1 MYTHTSVT
9 PVGKQMLLHQDIS
22 PPFPLISRAHGET
35 QEPALVT
42 LPTAPATV
50 LWHHQCCLP
59 SASTSGSCSEPGV
72 AGRHALKDRKAS
84 RDKEEEVVRMA
95 NNSSALPRVTFE
107 TPEKPGEE
115 SSHRRLGKLT
125 IKYNRK
131 DLQRWLDLEEWINA
145 RLQELYQYPLREK
158 TDAEVPGPVIDLE
171 DLLEVPNEEQK
182 LKLQEILH
190 ECSSP
195 TEDFITELLSR
206 LKGLRRITNPQKRL
220 PHQ

>member
-1 MYTHTSVT
+1 M
-9 PVGKQMLLHQDIS
+9 
-22 PPFPLISRAHGET
+22 
-35 QEPALVT
+35 
-42 LPTAPATV
+42 
-50 LWHHQCCLP
+50 
-59 SASTSGSCSEPGV
+59 AS
-72 AGRHALKDRKAS
+72 
-84 RDKEEEVVRMA
+84 
-95 NNSSALPRVTFE
+95 NSSALPRVTFQ

-115 SSHRRLGKLT
+115 SSHRKLGKLT

-145 RLQELYQYPLREK
+145 RLQELYQYPVFPSQTVIPEQGSSVEEGVDDESRCVAVADTTELREK
-158 TDAEVPGPVIDLE
+158 TDAEVTGPVIDLE

-220 PHQ
+220 PHP

>member
-1 MYTHTSVT
+1 
-9 PVGKQMLLHQDIS
+9 MLLHQDIS

-72 AGRHALKDRKAS
+72 AGRH
-84 RDKEEEVVRMA
+84 EEVVRM
-95 NNSSALPRVTFE
+95 
-107 TPEKPGEE
+107 KPGEE

-145 RLQELYQYPLREK
+145 RLQELYQYPVSSWGK
-158 TDAEVPGPVIDLE
+158 PAPC
-171 DLLEVPNEEQK
+171 LLGEWDER
-182 LKLQEILH
+182 LCAGI
-190 ECSSP
+190 
-195 TEDFITELLSR
+195 EDFITELLSR

>member
-1 MYTHTSVT
+1 
-9 PVGKQMLLHQDIS
+9 MLLHQAIS
-22 PPFPLISRAHGET
+22 PPSPLISSTCCET
-35 QEPALVT
+35 QEPTLVT
-42 LPTAPATV
+42 LPAVHTVAPCLAP
-50 LWHHQCCLP
+50 WHHQCCLP
-59 SASTSGSCSEPGV
+59 LVSASGLCCEPGA
-72 AGRHALKDRKAS
+72 AGRHRLQDRRAVRS
-84 RDKEEEVVRMA
+84 REEEAVRMA
-95 NNSSALPRVTFE
+95 SNSSALPRVTFQ

-115 SSHRRLGKLT
+115 SSHRKLGKLT

-145 RLQELYQYPLREK
+145 RLQELYQFPLREK

-220 PHQ
+220 PHP